1 MIQELFQ
8 LYADRWQFFLKL
20 TLQHLEISLIAIVA
34 ALCIGLSLGILIS
47 SYRRS
52 SSLVLGLT
60 NFMYTIPSIALFG
73 FLIPFSGI
81 GDTTAIFALTVYAL
95 LPMVRNTYTGITGID
110 REIIEAA
117 RGMGSTPFQ
126 ILYKIQIP
134 LAFPV
139 ILSGLRNMVVM
150 TIALAGI
157 AAFIGAGGLGVA
169 IYRGITTNNGV
180 LTVAGSL
187 LIAVLALLTDWGIGC
202 YETHQKETQTDMTMK
217 RDLLLLPLLAFFLLT
232 TACKDRKNTIRIATK
247 PMTEQF
253 ILGEMLKLLIEQ
265 DTGLAVE
272 ITKGIGG
279 GTSNIHPAMLKGE
292 FDIYPEYTGTGWLV
306 VLKKD
311 SLLPPDTLYETL
323 KKEYEQK
330 FHLKWLS
337 PYGFDNTYSLA
348 VGEPLAKKYDLT
360 RFSDLARYPDQFIFG
375 AEYDFFEIH
384 EGYEALCQYYDLK
397 FKKTRDM
404 DIGLKYEAIKSGK
417 VDVMNIFTT
426 DGQLNGANLT
436 VLKDDKNFFPSY
448 YCTTVIR
455 EETLKA
461 HPELE
466 QTLEKMKGILTNAE
480 MAELNYE
487 VDIAGRPEQTVAAD
501 FLKKKGLLR

>member
-1 MIQELFQ
+1 M
-8 LYADRWQFFLKL
+8 A
-20 TLQHLEISLIAIVA
+20 V
-34 ALCIGLSLGILIS
+34 
-47 SYRRS
+47 
-52 SSLVLGLT
+52 
-60 NFMYTIPSIALFG
+60 
-73 FLIPFSGI
+73 IPFK
-81 GDTTAIFALTVYAL
+81 
-95 LPMVRNTYTGITGID
+95 
-110 REIIEAA
+110 
-117 RGMGSTPFQ
+117 STSLFC
-126 ILYKIQIP
+126 
-134 LAFPV
+134 
-139 ILSGLRNMVVM
+139 LS
-150 TIALAGI
+150 
-157 AAFIGAGGLGVA
+157 A
-169 IYRGITTNNGV
+169 IY
-180 LTVAGSL
+180 
-187 LIAVLALLTDWGIGC
+187 AVLLYGVSL
-202 YETHQKETQTDMTMK
+202 
-217 RDLLLLPLLAFFLLT
+217 
-232 TACKDRKNTIRIATK
+232 
-247 PMTEQF
+247 QF
-253 ILGEMLKLLIEQ
+253 RF
-265 DTGLAVE
+265 V
-272 ITKGIGG
+272 
-279 GTSNIHPAMLKGE
+279 P
-292 FDIYPEYTGTGWLV
+292 
-306 VLKKD
+306 
-311 SLLPPDTLYETL
+311 
-323 KKEYEQK
+323 
-330 FHLKWLS
+330 LKWLS

>member
-1 MIQELFQ
+1 
-8 LYADRWQFFLKL
+8 
-20 TLQHLEISLIAIVA
+20 
-34 ALCIGLSLGILIS
+34 
-47 SYRRS
+47 
-52 SSLVLGLT
+52 
-60 NFMYTIPSIALFG
+60 
-73 FLIPFSGI
+73 
-81 GDTTAIFALTVYAL
+81 
-95 LPMVRNTYTGITGID
+95 
-110 REIIEAA
+110 
-117 RGMGSTPFQ
+117 
-126 ILYKIQIP
+126 
-134 LAFPV
+134 
-139 ILSGLRNMVVM
+139 
-150 TIALAGI
+150 
-157 AAFIGAGGLGVA
+157 
-169 IYRGITTNNGV
+169 
-180 LTVAGSL
+180 
-187 LIAVLALLTDWGIGC
+187 
-202 YETHQKETQTDMTMK
+202 MTMK

-306 VLKKD
+306 V
-311 SLLPPDTLYETL
+311 L

>member
-1 MIQELFQ
+1 
-8 LYADRWQFFLKL
+8 
-20 TLQHLEISLIAIVA
+20 
-34 ALCIGLSLGILIS
+34 
-47 SYRRS
+47 
-52 SSLVLGLT
+52 
-60 NFMYTIPSIALFG
+60 
-73 FLIPFSGI
+73 
-81 GDTTAIFALTVYAL
+81 
-95 LPMVRNTYTGITGID
+95 
-110 REIIEAA
+110 
-117 RGMGSTPFQ
+117 
-126 ILYKIQIP
+126 
-134 LAFPV
+134 
-139 ILSGLRNMVVM
+139 
-150 TIALAGI
+150 
-157 AAFIGAGGLGVA
+157 
-169 IYRGITTNNGV
+169 
-180 LTVAGSL
+180 
-187 LIAVLALLTDWGIGC
+187 
-202 YETHQKETQTDMTMK
+202 MTMK

-306 VLKKD
+306 V
-311 SLLPPDTLYETL
+311 L

-487 VDIAGRPEQTVAAD
+487 VDIASRPEQTVAAD

>member
-1 MIQELFQ
+1 
-8 LYADRWQFFLKL
+8 
-20 TLQHLEISLIAIVA
+20 
-34 ALCIGLSLGILIS
+34 
-47 SYRRS
+47 
-52 SSLVLGLT
+52 
-60 NFMYTIPSIALFG
+60 
-73 FLIPFSGI
+73 
-81 GDTTAIFALTVYAL
+81 
-95 LPMVRNTYTGITGID
+95 
-110 REIIEAA
+110 
-117 RGMGSTPFQ
+117 
-126 ILYKIQIP
+126 
-134 LAFPV
+134 
-139 ILSGLRNMVVM
+139 
-150 TIALAGI
+150 
-157 AAFIGAGGLGVA
+157 
-169 IYRGITTNNGV
+169 
-180 LTVAGSL
+180 
-187 LIAVLALLTDWGIGC
+187 
-202 YETHQKETQTDMTMK
+202 MTMK

-306 VLKKD
+306 V
-311 SLLPPDTLYETL
+311 L

-501 FLKKKGLLR
+501 FLKKKGLLK

>member
-1 MIQELFQ
+1 MILELFQ

-187 LIAVLALLTDWGIGC
+187 RLGYRLLRNP
-202 YETHQKETQTDMTMK
+202 HQKETQTDMTMK

-311 SLLPPDTLYETL
+311 SLLPSDTLYETL